1 VTARI
6 LGTLF
11 AALLTVAACSPPDS
25 PVTTSPR
32 ATTEQAS
39 ASASSSFINKVWVV
53 TDSKQVAPGE
63 LRVFLSD
70 GTLLMASAHGTPAL
84 GTWHYRDGRLTITE
98 EGLKYAVDI
107 LELNERKFHIRIHG
121 SGEPIDIVFEP
132 AQQPSVPVNQ

>member
-1 VTARI
+1 M
-6 LGTLF
+6 
-11 AALLTVAACSPPDS
+11 
-25 PVTTSPR
+25 
-32 ATTEQAS
+32 
-39 ASASSSFINKVWVV
+39 

-107 LELNERKFHIRIHG
+107 LELNERKFHIRIHS